1 MIQPVKKLRI
11 LSLKCERL
19 RQTNSELVKLAAEI
33 EVLSSQSTELPADQT
48 ERLEQIR
55 EQQKEKG
62 AVLSALAAYIAE
74 RVPVIDN
81 VRLSGQIFIAKV
93 AKGVKLTVQTASATP
108 PAQAA

>member
-1 MIQPVKKLRI
+1 MDLECGL
-11 LSLKCERL
+11 LSPAECERL

-93 AKGVKLTVQTASATP
+93 AKGVKLTVQTASAAP